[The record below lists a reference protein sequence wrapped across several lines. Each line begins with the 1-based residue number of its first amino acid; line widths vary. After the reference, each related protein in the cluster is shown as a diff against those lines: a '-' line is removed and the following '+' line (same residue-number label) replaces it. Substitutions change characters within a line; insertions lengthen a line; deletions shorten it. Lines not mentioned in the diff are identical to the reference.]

1 MRAKRSWYNSHQ
13 RRYCREKCQEEF
25 VFPKKGMT
33 AVKTHCF
40 CCRCCI
46 RDSGIIFI
54 AYLVWI
60 VYLALGIKNT
70 SSKGIRIINSVL
82 IAFAMLMVL
91 VNLYLLLRRV

>member
-1 MRAKRSWYNSHQ
+1 MKNVRKDLFS
-13 RRYCREKCQEEF
+13 E
-25 VFPKKGMT
+25 KGMT
-33 AVKTHCF
+33 AVNALF
-40 CCRCCI
+40 LLSLLL
-46 RDSGIIFI
+46 RDSGVIFI

-60 VYLALGIKNT
+60 AYLALGIKNT

>member
-1 MRAKRSWYNSHQ
+1 MKNVRKNLFS
-13 RRYCREKCQEEF
+13 E
-25 VFPKKGMT
+25 KGMT
-33 AVKTHCF
+33 AVNAWF
-40 CCRCCI
+40 LLSLLL

>member
-13 RRYCREKCQEEF
+13 GGTAVKNIRKNLFSE
-25 VFPKKGMT
+25 KGMT
-33 AVKTHCF
+33 AVNALF
-40 CCRCCI
+40 LLSLLL
-46 RDSGIIFI
+46 RDSGVIFI

-60 VYLALGIKNT
+60 AYLALGIKNT

>member
-1 MRAKRSWYNSHQ
+1 MKNVRKNLFS
-13 RRYCREKCQEEF
+13 E
-25 VFPKKGMT
+25 KGMT
-33 AVKTHCF
+33 AVNALSLLSLLL
-40 CCRCCI
+40 

-60 VYLALGIKNT
+60 AYLALGIKNT

>member
-1 MRAKRSWYNSHQ
+1 MKNVRKNLFS
-13 RRYCREKCQEEF
+13 E
-25 VFPKKGMT
+25 KGMT
-33 AVKTHCF
+33 EENALF
-40 CCRCCI
+40 LLSLLL
-46 RDSGIIFI
+46 RDSGVIFI

-60 VYLALGIKNT
+60 AYLALGIKNT

>member
-1 MRAKRSWYNSHQ
+1 MKNVRKNLFS
-13 RRYCREKCQEEF
+13 E
-25 VFPKKGMT
+25 KGMT
-33 AVKTHCF
+33 AVNALF
-40 CCRCCI
+40 LLSLLL

-60 VYLALGIKNT
+60 AYLALGIKNT

>member
-1 MRAKRSWYNSHQ
+1 
-13 RRYCREKCQEEF
+13 
-25 VFPKKGMT
+25 MT
-33 AVKTHCF
+33 AVNALF
-40 CCRCCI
+40 LLSLLL
-46 RDSGIIFI
+46 RDSGVIFI

-60 VYLALGIKNT
+60 AYLALGIKNT

>member
-1 MRAKRSWYNSHQ
+1 MKNVRKNLFS
-13 RRYCREKCQEEF
+13 E
-25 VFPKKGMT
+25 KGMT
-33 AVKTHCF
+33 AVNALF
-40 CCRCCI
+40 LLSLLL
-46 RDSGIIFI
+46 RDSGIILI

>member
-1 MRAKRSWYNSHQ
+1 MKNIRKNLFS
-13 RRYCREKCQEEF
+13 E
-25 VFPKKGMT
+25 KGMT
-33 AVKTHCF
+33 AVNALF
-40 CCRCCI
+40 LLSLLL
-46 RDSGIIFI
+46 RDSGVIFI

-60 VYLALGIKNT
+60 AYLALGIKNT

>member
-1 MRAKRSWYNSHQ
+1 MKNVRKNLFS
-13 RRYCREKCQEEF
+13 E
-25 VFPKKGMT
+25 KGMT
-33 AVKTHCF
+33 AVNALF
-40 CCRCCI
+40 LLSLLL
-46 RDSGIIFI
+46 RDSGVIFI

-60 VYLALGIKNT
+60 AYLALGIKNT